1 MSEDARLEVEND
13 ALRFECTMLRRETE
27 RILSLNRAL
36 EARVVLAEGERDRL
50 RNYVK
55 RMEQSLPWRVAQ
67 RLRGFVGRR
76 W

>member
-27 RILSLNRAL
+27 RILSINRAL

-50 RNYVK
+50 RTYLRRV
-55 RMEQSLPWRVAQ
+55 EQSMPWRIAQ
-67 RLRGFVGRR
+67 KLRGFVGRR

>member
-13 ALRFECTMLRRETE
+13 ALRFESALLRRETE

-36 EARVVLAEGERDRL
+36 EARVVLAESDRDRL
-50 RNYVK
+50 RNYLRRV
-55 RMEQSLPWRVAQ
+55 EQSLPWRLAQ
-67 RLRGFVGRR
+67 MLRGFVGRR